1 MTFYTVS
8 SGATSSGIILRKGDF
23 LYVSSGGTAEDI
35 TVSSGATEFV
45 FSGGTSSDTAV
56 HAGGAEFVYSSG
68 AAIDTTLS
76 TGGYLI
82 ALSGS
87 DLSGTIRSGGSTV
100 STGVALVTLTSGTT
114 VYSGA
119 VSGVVLGDGAIEF
132 VLSGGATSNTTVD
145 SGGFEAVGIGGTAVG
160 TVVSDGGYEA
170 LSGGTSSDSTV
181 HSGGFMAV
189 SAGGATINTVV
200 DSGGTEHVYDGGV
213 ASDTTLS
220 SGGTEYVFPA
230 GLTVSTAVDRG
241 GTEVVY
247 GGGTSISTTVS
258 SGGTE
263 IVDPSGIESGT
274 VVSSGGHLVE
284 PARAGSGGLVID
296 VDYDASVAKAPAAF
310 ETTVNAAVAYLES
323 QFSTP
328 ITITIDVGYGE
339 VDGTKLTNSDLG
351 ESTDEGIY
359 VSYSDL
365 RSALLSRTATSDE
378 IAAAAGLPA
387 TDPAGSDAE
396 YFLSYAEAE
405 ALGLS
410 SGPGAGVAVGD
421 IGLSS
426 TSPFTYGTTNGAG
439 ANTFDAFGIVEHE
452 MTEVL
457 GRADDLGEDGAG
469 IYTPLDLFRY
479 TSAGVRDLTPTAGYF
494 SVNGSTL
501 LYQFNNP
508 SNGGDAGDWSTK
520 VPDDSFDAFASE
532 GVANPVSPTDL
543 RVMDAIGYT
552 PASAGS
558 TIAAWSNLVSADWS
572 TALDW
577 SDGVVPNSTMIGVLL
592 SQLGTYT
599 VSVGAGESFA
609 VDAVTMSGSGGTL
622 LVNGTITVTGTSL
635 PDGNLVV
642 GKNQGDDATLVIGST
657 GRVVGAG
664 TSALEIGSGLDA
676 NGTVMVNG
684 GSLGGIDGIDV
695 GEVGLGQLLLNGGLV
710 NAGTGD
716 IDVGIQS
723 GDFGLLAVNGG
734 GMMAG
739 GTLAVGS
746 AASSGF
752 VEIGFTGAGTVIAAA
767 VTVGAEG
774 SITLGSPAAL
784 LSTSGALIV
793 GAQGSGAS
801 LTDFGSV
808 NVTGAANVGVGPIAA
823 ATGIVTVSLGTL
835 SYAGG
840 LVVGGGASGS
850 SGTLVAY
857 AGSLLSGSGATNST
871 LGQSA
876 GSDGVVS
883 VIGAIWNA
891 NGPLVVGASGVGA
904 LTISEGTPQGLLGT
918 DQGVVNAGTNSITI
932 GAALGATGSVRVE
945 LGGTLEAGALLVGV
959 GGSGSLDV
967 SFEGQVNLVGT
978 GNVNVGAAPGGSGA
992 VEIDGGAEFDAN
1004 GYFSVGAANASGA
1017 LLVESGGTLTTGG
1030 TSALG
1035 DIDASGSGTAA
1046 AAVSGAWIVDGP
1058 ILVGNTGAGTL
1069 VVQGGGLV
1077 DAADLYGGVQSSG
1090 DGDIV
1095 VTGTASALTL
1105 TGQLIVGDA
1114 SSAVL
1119 SISSA
1124 ATVAAASGY
1133 LGLGTGGAGVINLA
1147 GAGSALD
1154 ITNSLSIG
1162 GSGTGTLTMGA
1173 NTTLAIASRLGIGSR
1188 GVLQQSG
1195 GVLDAVN
1202 LTNAGSVTGGGGA
1215 EVSVGSTLLND
1226 GVWAATLGDDTLD
1239 VGAPGGGGLAGGTID
1254 GTGSLVIGD
1263 GGDLIVSAGTV
1274 FASQSVA
1281 FTNSGTTGV
1290 LTIGTLAGFAAV
1302 IDSFNTQAE
1311 ILVAGTSIVGDAFV
1325 ANTLTLFGGGGFE
1338 LGTLAFGADAVSG
1351 GYLTT
1356 SDGGIVEVQCFVA
1369 GTRIRTDRG
1378 EVAVEAIGVGD
1389 KVCVLLGDGP
1399 AGDGVAPVIW
1409 VGRREVDCA
1418 RHPAPGRVWP
1428 VRVAAGA
1435 FGPGQPHS
1443 ALFLSPD
1450 HAVYIQDVLIPVR
1463 YLVNGS
1469 TIVQVPRQRVVY
1481 HHLELAEHDV
1491 LLAQG
1496 LPAESFLD
1504 MRDGSKYP
1512 DRPGPV
1518 RLYPDA
1524 SARMWEAFGCARLV
1538 VSGPELAAARALV
1551 NGIARAARR
1560 VAGTDELAVGYRLG
1574 FDTDGRR
1581 YSALGRDPPCQLLSL
1596 TGV

>member
-1 MTFYTVS
+1 MTFYNVS

-23 LYVSSGGTAEDI
+23 LYVSAGGTAEDI

-45 FSGGTSSDTAV
+45 LSGGTSSDTAV
-56 HAGGAEFVYSSG
+56 PAGGAEFVYSAG
-68 AAIDTTLS
+68 AAVDTTLS
-76 TGGYLI
+76 SGGYLI
-82 ALSGS
+82 VLSGGEQ
-87 DLSGTIRSGGSTV
+87 SGTVRSGGSVV
-100 STGVALVTLTSGTT
+100 STGVALVTPASGTT
-114 VYSGA
+114 VYSGV
-119 VSGVVLGDGAIEF
+119 VSGVVLGGGAIEF
-132 VLSGGATSNTTVD
+132 VLSDGVTSNTTVG
-145 SGGFEAVGIGGTAVG
+145 SGGYEAVGIGGTAVG

-170 LSGGTSSDSTV
+170 VSGGTSSDSTV

-189 SAGGATINTVV
+189 SAGGAAVGTVV
-200 DSGGTEHVYDGGV
+200 DSAGTEHVYDGG
-213 ASDTTLS
+213 ATSDTVLS

-230 GLTVSTAVDRG
+230 GSTVSTAVDRG

-258 SGGTE
+258 GGGTE
-263 IVDPSGIESGT
+263 IVDPGGNDSGT
-274 VVSSGGHLVE
+274 MVSSGGNLVE
-284 PARAGSGGLVID
+284 PTRAGSGGLVID
-296 VDYDASVAKAPAAF
+296 VDYDASVANAPAGF

-339 VDGTKLTNSDLG
+339 VGGTPLSANDLG
-351 ESTDEGIY
+351 ESESNGIN

-387 TDPAGSDAE
+387 TDPAGADAE
-396 YFLSYAEAE
+396 YYVADAEAE

-410 SGPGAGVAVGD
+410 SGAGVAVGD

-426 TSPFTYGTTNGAG
+426 TSPFTFGTTNGAG
-439 ANTFDAFGIVEHE
+439 QNRFDAFGIVEHE
-452 MTEVL
+452 MTEVMGRTDEL
-457 GRADDLGEDGAG
+457 GGDGSG

-479 TSAGVRDLTPTAGYF
+479 TSAGVRDLTPAAGYF

-543 RVMDAIGYT
+543 RAMDVIGYT

-558 TIAAWSNLVSADWS
+558 AIAAWSNPISADWS
-572 TALDW
+572 TTLDW
-577 SDGVVPNSTMIGVLL
+577 SDEVVPNNTTIEVLL

-609 VDAVTMSGSGGTL
+609 VDAVTVSGSGGTL
-622 LVNGTITVTGTSL
+622 LVNGTITVAGTSL

-657 GRVVGAG
+657 GAVIG
-664 TSALEIGSGLDA
+664 TGTIALEVGTGLDA
-676 NGTVMVNG
+676 SGTVMVNG
-684 GSLGGIDGIDV
+684 GTLSGIDGIDV
-695 GEVGLGQLLLNGGLV
+695 GETGLGQLDLNGGLV

-716 IDVGIQS
+716 IEVGTQS
-723 GDFGLLAVNGG
+723 GDFGLLAVNDGG
-734 GMMAG
+734 TVAG

-752 VEIGFTGAGTVIAAA
+752 VEIGFTGAGTVMTAA

-774 SITLGSPAAL
+774 SITLGSSAAL

-808 NVTGAANVGVGPIAA
+808 DATGA
-823 ATGIVTVSLGTL
+823 VS
-835 SYAGG
+835 
-840 LVVGGGASGS
+840 
-850 SGTLVAY
+850 
-857 AGSLLSGSGATNST
+857 
-871 LGQSA
+871 
-876 GSDGVVS
+876 
-883 VIGAIWNA
+883 IGAQ
-891 NGPLVVGASGVGA
+891 SDD
-904 LTISEGTPQGLLGT
+904 TGTV
-918 DQGVVNAGTNSITI
+918 D
-932 GAALGATGSVRVE
+932 VE
-945 LGGTLEAGALLVGV
+945 MGGTLEAGALLVGIS
-959 GGSGSLDV
+959 GSGDLTVYDG
-967 SFEGQVNLVGT
+967 GQVSLAGT
-978 GNVNVGAAPGGSGA
+978 GNVNVGAAPGGSGT
-992 VEIDGGAEFDAN
+992 VEIDGGAGFDAD
-1004 GYFSVGAANASGA
+1004 GYFSVGAANASGT

-1035 DIDASGSGTAA
+1035 DIDASGSGVAA
-1046 AAVSGAWIVDGP
+1046 ATVNGNWIVDGP

-1077 DAADLYGGVQSSG
+1077 NAADLYGGVQSTG
-1090 DGDIV
+1090 DGDIS
-1095 VTGTASALTL
+1095 VTGTESALTL
-1105 TGQLIVGDA
+1105 TGAFIVGDA
-1114 SSAVL
+1114 SLAEL
-1119 SISSA
+1119 SILSG
-1124 ATVAAASGY
+1124 ATVTAANGH
-1133 LGLGTGGAGVINLA
+1133 LGLGTGGAGVVALA
-1147 GAGSALD
+1147 GSGSALD
-1154 ITNSLSIG
+1154 ISNGLSIG
-1162 GSGTGTLTMGA
+1162 GAGTGTLTMGA
-1173 NTTLAIASRLGIGSR
+1173 NTTLAIAGQLSIGSN

-1195 GVLDAVN
+1195 GVLDPAN

-1215 EVSVGSTLLND
+1215 VANVGSTLLND
-1226 GVWAATLGDDTLD
+1226 GVWAATLGDYTLD
-1239 VGAPGGGGLAGGTID
+1239 VGTPGGAGGLAGGSID

-1274 FASQSVA
+1274 VASQSVA

-1290 LTIGTLAGFAAV
+1290 LTIGTLAGFGAV

-1311 ILVAGTSIVGDAFV
+1311 ILVAGTSIVSDAFV
-1325 ANTLTLFGGGGFE
+1325 ANTLTLFGSAGLE

-1351 GYLTT
+1351 GYLTA
-1356 SDGGIVEVQCFVA
+1356 SDGGIVEVRCFAA

-1418 RHPAPGRVWP
+1418 RHPAPGKVWP

-1450 HAVYIQDVLIPVR
+1450 HAVYVRDVLIPVQ
-1463 YLVNGS
+1463 YLINGS
-1469 TIVQVPRQRVVY
+1469 TIVQLPRQRVTY

-1538 VSGPELAAARALV
+1538 VSGPELAVAQALGEW
-1551 NGIARAARR
+1551 GIARAVRR
-1560 VAGTDELAVGYRLG
+1560 VSATDELAVG
-1574 FDTDGRR
+1574 
-1581 YSALGRDPPCQLLSL
+1581 
-1596 TGV
+1596 

>member
-1 MTFYTVS
+1 MTIYTVS
-8 SGATSSGIILRKGDF
+8 SGATSSGISLHGGDF
-23 LYVSSGGTAEDI
+23 LYVSAGGTAEDI
-35 TVSSGATEFV
+35 TVGSGATEFL
-45 FSGGTSSDTAV
+45 FSGGIGSNTTV
-56 HAGGAEFVYSSG
+56 HAGGAEFVYSTG

-76 TGGYLI
+76 SGGYLI
-82 ALSGS
+82 VLSGGEQ
-87 DLSGTIRSGGSTV
+87 SGTVRSGGSIV
-100 STGVALVTLTSGTT
+100 STGVVLAQPGTGVM
-114 VYSGA
+114 VYSGVANDVA
-119 VSGVVLGDGAIEF
+119 VGLSAIEY
-132 VLSGGATSNTTVD
+132 VLSDGITSNTTVD
-145 SGGFEAVGIGGTAVG
+145 DGGYEAVGIGGTAVD
-160 TVVSDGGYEA
+160 TVVSAGGFE
-170 LSGGTSSDSTV
+170 LVSGGSSSDTTV
-181 HSGGFMAV
+181 NSGGFLSV
-189 SAGGATINTVV
+189 SAGGAAVSTVV
-200 DSGGTEHVYDGGV
+200 DSGGTEHVYDGGTT
-213 ASDTTLS
+213 SDTTLS

-230 GLTVSTAVDRG
+230 GSAVGTKVDHG

-263 IVDPSGIESGT
+263 IVDPGAINSGT
-274 VVSSGGHLVE
+274 MVSSGGNLDE
-284 PARAGSGGLVID
+284 PTRAGSGGLVID
-296 VDYDASVAKAPAAF
+296 VDYDASVANAPAGF

-323 QFSTP
+323 RFSTP

-339 VDGTKLTNSDLG
+339 VDGEPLAVNDLG
-351 ESTDEGIY
+351 ESSSEGIY
-359 VSYSDL
+359 VSYSEL

-378 IAAAAGLPA
+378 IAAAASLPA
-387 TDPAGSDAE
+387 TDPAGADAE
-396 YFLSYAEAE
+396 YYVAYAEAE

-410 SGPGAGVAVGD
+410 SGPGAGVAVGA
-421 IGLSS
+421 IGLGS
-426 TSPFTYGTTNGAG
+426 TSPFTYGTTNAASPG
-439 ANTFDAFGIVEHE
+439 TWDAFGIVEHE
-452 MTEVL
+452 MTEVM
-457 GRADDLGEDGAG
+457 GRTDDLGADGSG
-469 IYTPLDLFRY
+469 TYTALDLFRY
-479 TSAGVRDLTPTAGYF
+479 TSAGVRDLTPAAGYF
-494 SVNGSTL
+494 SVNGSSL
-501 LYQFNNP
+501 LSQFNDP

-543 RVMDAIGYT
+543 RVMDVIGFT

-558 TIAAWSNLVSADWS
+558 TIAAWSNPISADWS

-577 SDGVVPNSTMIGVLL
+577 SDGVVPNNTTIEVLL

-609 VDAVTMSGSGGTL
+609 ADAVTVSGSGGTL
-622 LVNGTITVTGTSL
+622 LVNGTITVAGTSL

-657 GRVVGAG
+657 GALIG
-664 TSALEIGSGLDA
+664 TSAIALEIGSDVGSD
-676 NGTVMVNG
+676 GTVAVTGGTLSGING
-684 GSLGGIDGIDV
+684 INV
-695 GEVGLGQLLLNGGLV
+695 GVAGEGQLDLDGGLV

-716 IDVGIQS
+716 IEVGTQS
-723 GDFGLLAVNGG
+723 GDFGLLAVNVGG
-734 GMMAG
+734 TVIG

-752 VEIGFTGAGTVIAAA
+752 VEIGFTGAGTVMAAA
-767 VTVGAEG
+767 VIVGAEG
-774 SITLGSPAAL
+774 SITLGDAAAL
-784 LSTSGALIV
+784 LSTSGALSIGGQGTSAALTDYGTVNATGTLAVVSIGV
-793 GAQGSGAS
+793 GA
-801 LTDFGSV
+801 T
-808 NVTGAANVGVGPIAA
+808 AA
-823 ATGIVTVSLGTL
+823 ATGDVGIDSGVL

-850 SGTLVAY
+850 SGTLSVY
-857 AGSLLSGSGATNST
+857 VSTLSGTGTGSSV
-871 LGQSA
+871 LGQTA
-876 GSDGVVS
+876 GSDGVVG
-883 VIGAIWNA
+883 VGGGLWTA
-891 NGPLVVGASGVGA
+891 NGPLVVGAGGSGV
-904 LTISEGTPQGLLGT
+904 LTISEGTAPGINGAEP
-918 DQGVVNAGTNSITI
+918 GMVNAGTNAITI
-932 GAALGATGSVRVE
+932 GAASGGAGTGDVE
-945 LGGTLEAGALLVGV
+945 MGGTLEAGGLLVGV
-959 GGSGSLDV
+959 AGSGTLDV
-967 SFEGQVNLVGT
+967 SFDGQVDLAGT
-978 GNVNVGAAPGGSGA
+978 GNVNVGAAPGGSGR
-992 VEIDGGAEFDAN
+992 VEIDSGAGFDAD
-1004 GYFSVGAANASGA
+1004 GYFSIGTANASGT
-1017 LLVESGGTLTTGG
+1017 LLVESGGTLTTDGAN
-1030 TSALG
+1030 ALG
-1035 DIDASGSGTAA
+1035 DIDASGSGVAA
-1046 AAVSGAWIVDGP
+1046 ATVNGSWIVDGP

-1077 DAADLYGGVQSSG
+1077 DAADLYGGVRSTGAG
-1090 DGDIV
+1090 DV
-1095 VTGTASALTL
+1095 AVTGTASALTL
-1105 TGQLIVGDA
+1105 TGQFIVGDA
-1114 SSAVL
+1114 SSAEL
-1119 SISSA
+1119 SISSG
-1124 ATVAAASGY
+1124 ATVTAANGD
-1133 LGLGTGGAGVINLA
+1133 LGLGAGGAGVIDLA
-1147 GAGSALD
+1147 GSGSALD
-1154 ITNSLSIG
+1154 ISNSLSIG
-1162 GSGTGTLTMGA
+1162 GAGTGTLMMGA
-1173 NTTLAIASRLGIGSR
+1173 NTTLAIVSQLSIGGHS
-1188 GVLQQSG
+1188 VLQQSG
-1195 GVLDAVN
+1195 GVLDVAD
-1202 LTNAGSVTGGGGA
+1202 LTNAGSVTGGDGA
-1215 EVSVGSTLLND
+1215 AANVGSTLLND
-1226 GVWAATLGDDTLD
+1226 GGWAATLGDDTLD
-1239 VGAPGGGGLAGGTID
+1239 VGTPGGGGLTGGAID

-1263 GGDLIVSAGTV
+1263 GGDLIVSASTV

-1311 ILVAGTSIVGDAFV
+1311 ILLAGTSIVGDAFV
-1325 ANTLTLFGGGGFE
+1325 ANTLTLFGVGGHE
-1338 LGTLAFGADAVSG
+1338 LGMLAFGADAVSG

-1356 SDGGIVEVQCFVA
+1356 NDGGIVEVQCFVA

-1418 RHPAPGRVWP
+1418 RHPAPGKVWP

-1450 HAVYIQDVLIPVR
+1450 HAVYVRDVLIPVR

-1551 NGIARAARR
+1551 NGIACTVMR
-1560 VAGTDELAVGYRLG
+1560 VSGTDELAVG
-1574 FDTDGRR
+1574 
-1581 YSALGRDPPCQLLSL
+1581 
-1596 TGV
+1596 